1 MLRSSALPG
10 ISTTAALALL
20 TAAPFLRA
28 DFPTPTDN
36 QALTIPYAKAEES
49 LSKMQLPPG
58 FKATVFAAEPDVMQP
73 IAMTWDQKGRLW
85 IAENYTYSDSKERFD
100 MKLKDRILI
109 FEDKDN
115 DGRYD
120 ERKVFWEEGQLL
132 TSIERGF
139 GGVYALCPPHLLW
152 IPDKDGNDVPDGPPQ
167 VLLDGFET
175 KADSRH
181 TFANGLKWGPDGWLY
196 GRIGISSTSWIDVP
210 GTPKE
215 KRLPTAG
222 GIWRYHPVRKI
233 YEPYCHGTTNPWG
246 MDWDENG
253 EMFFINTVIGHF
265 WHGMRGAFFK
275 RMHGEPPYEH
285 VYGLID
291 QHADHYHWDTG
302 KSWTDSRNAVGNKH
316 DELGGGHA
324 HVGMM
329 IYQGTNWPK
338 EYRGKVFT
346 LNLHGRRANVE
357 RIEKDGSG
365 YVAKHEPDMF
375 KTGDPWFRGI
385 EIQYGP
391 DGGVYILDWSD
402 IGECH
407 ENDGVHRNSGR
418 IYKIT
423 YGDAVKPKE
432 GDLAKLSDEELV
444 KLQLSDNEWLVRMAR
459 WELRERVI
467 KGGNLTPAIKQLLA
481 MHDGTPDT
489 KTKLRSMWTAVYI
502 FDASAK
508 ELVADTF
515 AELNARMDQWL
526 ASKEEALKSSAIHLV
541 YTYNKK
547 MADAVPSDAP
557 EKDRANL
564 NKHLDELAQK
574 ACDHISKS
582 TPRTRLAWAETLS
595 VWNNA
600 QKTRIA
606 GALLQHPQDAE
617 DHNLPLMY
625 WFGIRDLP
633 SGDLIRLAEQSQ
645 VPLVTEL
652 IARRVT
658 EDMEANPE
666 SLNHLLGTSVKRGD
680 NTFSTAILR
689 GMTIGFTGWRKA
701 KKPEAWDGFSA
712 KLASIKDASVQQ
724 QLRDLNV
731 LFGDGRA
738 LDEVKRIVKDSNAD
752 VNARIAALKTLIDA
766 KDAEL
771 RKICESLL
779 DVRSLNTVAV
789 RGLAAFDDPAIGQLL
804 VKNYRRFYPAER
816 PAILDT
822 LVSRPS
828 FAEALLGALANGRI
842 DRADVTA
849 VQARQ
854 IRAFNNEALTKKL
867 ADSWGEQRESS
878 EDKKKLIAD
887 LKARFTK
894 ESLAKADVSA
904 GRLVFNNVCAACH
917 TLYGQGNHIGPDLTG
932 SGRHDLSYLLDNI
945 VDPSAM
951 VAADYRMTVMTLK
964 DGRIL
969 SGNVAAKT
977 QRTVTL
983 KMVGQETTVERGEI
997 AKQEEFPMS
1006 LMPEGLLMTL
1016 NEQQQRDLIAYLQT
1030 FAQVPLPATSAAK

>member
-1 MLRSSALPG
+1 MLLRPVFRLSLPVLSILASSAL
-10 ISTTAALALL
+10 
-20 TAAPFLRA
+20 LRA
-28 DFPTPTDN
+28 DIPAPTDN

-58 FKATVFAAEPDVMQP
+58 FKATVFAAEPDVRQP

-120 ERKVFWEEGQLL
+120 ARKVFWEEGQML

-152 IPDKDGNDVPDGPPQ
+152 IPDKDGDDVPDGPPQ

-233 YEPYCHGTTNPWG
+233 YEPHCHGTTNPWG

-265 WHGMRGAFFK
+265 WHGIRGAFFK

-302 KSWTDSRNAVGNKH
+302 KSWTDSRNATGNKH

-346 LNLHGRRANVE
+346 LNLHGRRVNVE
-357 RIEKDGSG
+357 RIEKEGSG

-375 KTGDPWFRGI
+375 KTADPWFRGI

-432 GDLAKLSDEELV
+432 ADLTKLSDEELV

-459 WELRERVI
+459 WELRERAI
-467 KGGNLTPAIKQLLA
+467 KGGNQTAAIKQLLA
-481 MHDGTPDT
+481 MHDGAA
-489 KTKLRSMWTAVYI
+489 KTQVKLRAVWTAIYI
-502 FDASAK
+502 FDASSK
-508 ELVADTF
+508 EVISSTI
-515 AELNARMDQWL
+515 AELNSRMDQWL
-526 ASKEEALKSSAIHLV
+526 VSKHETLKTAAIHVV

-547 MADAVPSDAP
+547 MAEAIPATASQK
-557 EKDRANL
+557 ERA
-564 NKHLDELAQK
+564 ELAKHFDDLSQK
-574 ACDHISKS
+574 ATAHIEKS
-582 TPRTRLAWAETLS
+582 TPRERLAWAETLS
-595 VWNNA
+595 VWSDA
-600 QKTRIA
+600 QKSTIA
-606 GALLQHPQDAE
+606 NELVQHAEDAG

-625 WFGIRDLP
+625 WFGIRDLSLP
-633 SGDLIRLAEQSQ
+633 QLVILASNSRI
-645 VPLVTEL
+645 PLVTEL
-652 IARRVT
+652 ISRRVT
-658 EDMEANPE
+658 EDMEANPD
-666 SLNHLLGTSVKRGD
+666 SLNFLLGASVKRGD
-680 NTFSTAILR
+680 KTFSTAVLR
-689 GMTIGFTGWRKA
+689 GMATGFTGWRKA

-712 KLASIKDASVQQ
+712 ALASLKEDTVQQ
-724 QLRDLNV
+724 QVRDLNV

-738 LDEVKRIVKDSNAD
+738 LDEVKRIVKDDKAD
-752 VNARIAALKTLIDA
+752 INARIAALKTLIDA
-766 KDAEL
+766 KDADL
-771 RKICESLL
+771 RSICESVLS
-779 DVRSLNTVAV
+779 VRSLNSVAV
-789 RGLAAFDDPAIGQLL
+789 RGLAAFDDPRIGELL
-804 VKNYRRFYPAER
+804 VKSYRKFYPAER

-828 FAEALLGALANGRI
+828 FAEALLAALANGSI
-842 DRADVTA
+842 ERADVTA
-849 VQARQ
+849 MQARQ
-854 IRAFNNEALTKKL
+854 IRGFNNEALTKKL
-867 ADSWGEQRESS
+867 AEAWGEQRESS

-894 ESLAKADVSA
+894 EALEKADVSA
-904 GRLVFNNVCAACH
+904 GRLVFTNVCAACH

-983 KMVGQETTVERGEI
+983 KMVGQETTVERTEI

-1006 LMPEGLLMTL
+1006 LMPEGLLLTL

-1030 FAQVPLPATSAAK
+1030 YAQVPLPK

>member
-1 MLRSSALPG
+1 MLPRSVLLHTLPALTLFASASSL
-10 ISTTAALALL
+10 LADIP
-20 TAAPFLRA
+20 A
-28 DFPTPTDN
+28 PTDN
-36 QALTIPYAKAEES
+36 QALTIPYARAEES
-49 LSKMQLPPG
+49 LSKMKLPPG
-58 FKATVFAAEPDVMQP
+58 FKATVFAAEPDVRQP

-120 ERKVFWEEGQLL
+120 ERKVFWDEGQML

-152 IPDKDGNDVPDGPPQ
+152 IPDKDGDDVPDGPPQ

-210 GTPKE
+210 GIPRE

-265 WHGMRGAFFK
+265 WHGIRGAFLK

-302 KSWTDSRNAVGNKH
+302 KSWTDSRNAEGNKH

-357 RIEKDGSG
+357 RIEKEGSG
-365 YVAKHEPDMF
+365 FVARHEPDML

-432 GDLAKLSDEELV
+432 ADLTKLNDAELFDLY
-444 KLQLSDNEWLVRMAR
+444 KSDNEWLVRMAR
-459 WELRERVI
+459 WELRERMFANPDREPPRFIVS
-467 KGGNLTPAIKQLLA
+467 GGTSEAPPVAEQLRRIWAQGFLETSKDKITTSATRDLTALLSGGVQLGEGIYGTAILREVLSQCAKDIA
-481 MHDGTPDT
+481 PDVFPSTPEGLE
-489 KTKLRSMWTAVYI
+489 KLEKMMVAETNAQRRLHWSTVLGCAP
-502 FDASAK
+502 DASKHAMAK
-508 ELVADTF
+508 GLLTH
-515 AELNARMDQWL
+515 AE
-526 ASKEEALKSSAIHLV
+526 
-541 YTYNKK
+541 
-547 MADAVPSDAP
+547 DA
-557 EKDRANL
+557 
-564 NKHLDELAQK
+564 
-574 ACDHISKS
+574 
-582 TPRTRLAWAETLS
+582 T
-595 VWNNA
+595 
-600 QKTRIA
+600 
-606 GALLQHPQDAE
+606 

-633 SGDLIRLAEQSQ
+633 PSDLVQLAK
-645 VPLVTEL
+645 VCRIPLVTEF
-652 IARRVT
+652 ISRRVT
-658 EDMEANPE
+658 EDMESKPADLN
-666 SLNHLLGTSVKRGD
+666 SLLALSTEKKD
-680 NTFSTAILR
+680 DAFSTAILR
-689 GMTIGFTGWRKA
+689 GLTTGFTGWRKA
-701 KKPEAWDGFSA
+701 KKPGAWDGYSA
-712 KLASIKDASVQQ
+712 TLASIKEDTVQQ
-724 QLRDLNV
+724 QVRDLNV

-738 LDEVKRIVKDSNAD
+738 LDEVKRIVKDNNAA
-752 VNARIAALKTLIDA
+752 VNARVAALKTLIDA
-766 KDAEL
+766 KDPEL
-771 RKICESLL
+771 RSICESLL
-779 DVRSLNTVAV
+779 DVRTLNSVAA
-789 RGLAAFDDPAIGQLL
+789 RGLSAFDDPAIGQKL
-804 VKNYRRFYPAER
+804 VKNYRKFYPAER
-816 PAILDT
+816 PAVLDA

-828 FAEALLGALANGRI
+828 FAEALLNGLGNGQI
-842 DRADVTA
+842 ERADVTA
-849 VQARQ
+849 MQARQ
-854 IRAFNNEALTKKL
+854 IRGFNNEVLTKKL
-867 ADSWGEQRESS
+867 AETWGEQRESS
-878 EDKKKLIAD
+878 EDKKKLVAD
-887 LKARFTK
+887 LKARLTK
-894 ESLAKADVSA
+894 DALEKADVSA
-904 GRLVFNNVCAACH
+904 GRLVFTNVCAACH

-983 KMVGQETTVERGEI
+983 KMVGLETTVERTDI

-1006 LMPEGLLMTL
+1006 LMPEGLLLVL

-1030 FAQVPLPATSAAK
+1030 YAQVPLPATSAAK

>member
-1 MLRSSALPG
+1 MVRSFEMLLSRRSLPP
-10 ISTTAALALL
+10 LL
-20 TAAPFLRA
+20 TLTLSICTALSPLLQGEI
-28 DFPTPTDN
+28 PTPTDN
-36 QALTIPYAKAEES
+36 QALTIPYVKAAEA
-49 LSKMQLPPG
+49 LGKMHLPPG
-58 FKATVFAAEPDVMQP
+58 FKATVFAAEPDVRQP
-73 IAMTWDQKGRLW
+73 IAMCWDQKGRLW
-85 IAENYTYSDSKERFD
+85 VAENYTYSDSKERFD

-120 ERKVFWEEGQLL
+120 ERKVFWDEAQML

-152 IPDKDGNDVPDGPPQ
+152 IPDKNNDDIPDGPPE

-210 GTPKE
+210 SMPREQRK
-215 KRLPTAG
+215 PTAG
-222 GIWRYHPVRKI
+222 GIWRYHPTRKV
-233 YEPYCHGTTNPWG
+233 YEPYAHGTTNPWG
-246 MDWDENG
+246 MDWDANG

-265 WHGMRGAFFK
+265 WHGIRGAFYK

-329 IYQGTNWPK
+329 IYQGTNWPE

-357 RIEKDGSG
+357 RIEPEGSG
-365 YVAKHEPDMF
+365 YVAKHEPDML
-375 KTGDPWFRGI
+375 KTDDPWFRGI

-391 DGGVYILDWSD
+391 DGGVYVLDWSD

-432 GDLAKLSDEELV
+432 ADLTKLSDEELV
-444 KLQLSDNEWLVRMAR
+444 KLQLSENEWLVRMAR
-459 WELRERVI
+459 WEMRERAWSAALKDPGTTHPVTKHLAEQKAEYKDGKI
-467 KGGNLTPAIKQLLA
+467 PFPLLFA
-481 MHDGTPDT
+481 TQYLVQVNEASTNPP
-489 KTKLRSMWTAVYI
+489 RVES
-502 FDASAK
+502 FDLADLDKARDPSP
-508 ELVADTF
+508 EFRRLVVH
-515 AELNARMDQWL
+515 WL
-526 ASKEEALKSSAIHLV
+526 ADSPADFIKKNFDEAGS
-541 YTYNKK
+541 N
-547 MADAVPSDAP
+547 
-557 EKDRANL
+557 
-564 NKHLDELAQK
+564 AQK
-574 ACDHISKS
+574 IRSVAAGEKHASV
-582 TPRTRLAWAETLS
+582 RLAWASLS
-595 VWNNA
+595 DRLPA
-600 QKTRIA
+600 KTRLELVR
-606 GALLQHPQDAE
+606 GLLSHAEDAT

-633 SGDLIRLAEQSQ
+633 PADLAQLANDCRI
-645 VPLVTEL
+645 PLVTEL
-652 IARRVT
+652 IARRT
-658 EDMEANPE
+658 AEDMETAPAAINT
-666 SLNHLLGTSVKRGD
+666 LLTLAAGKKD
-680 NTFSTAILR
+680 EALSTAVLR
-689 GMTIGFTGWRKA
+689 GMTTGFTGWRKA
-701 KKPEAWDGFSA
+701 KKPEGWDGFTA
-712 KLASIKDASVQQ
+712 KLTGLKDETVQQ
-724 QLRDLNV
+724 QVRDLNV

-738 LDEVKRIVKDSNAD
+738 LDEVKRIVKDGNAD
-752 VNARIAALKTLIDA
+752 INARIAALKTLIDA
-766 KDAEL
+766 KDADL
-771 RKICESLL
+771 RSICESLL
-779 DVRSLNTVAV
+779 DTRSLNSVAA
-789 RGLAAFDDPAIGQLL
+789 RGLATFDDPAIGDLL
-804 VKNYRRFYPAER
+804 VKNYRKFYPAER
-816 PAILDT
+816 PAVLDT

-828 FAEALLGALANGRI
+828 FAERLLAALANGRI
-842 DRADVTA
+842 ERADVTA

-867 ADSWGEQRESS
+867 AEAWGEQRESS

-887 LKARFTK
+887 LKARLSK
-894 ESLAKADVSA
+894 EVLAKADAGA
-904 GRLVFNNVCAACH
+904 GRVVFNNVCAACH
-917 TLYGQGNHIGPDLTG
+917 TLYGQGQHIGPDLTG

-951 VAADYRMTVMTLK
+951 VAADYRMTVLTLK
-964 DGRIL
+964 DGRVL
-969 SGNVAAKT
+969 SGNVAART
-977 QRTVTL
+977 QRTLTL
-983 KMVGQETTVERGEI
+983 KMVGQETTVERTEI
-997 AKQEEFPMS
+997 AKQEELPMS
-1006 LMPEGLLMTL
+1006 LMPEGMLLLL

-1030 FAQVPLPATSAAK
+1030 YAQVPLPEVK